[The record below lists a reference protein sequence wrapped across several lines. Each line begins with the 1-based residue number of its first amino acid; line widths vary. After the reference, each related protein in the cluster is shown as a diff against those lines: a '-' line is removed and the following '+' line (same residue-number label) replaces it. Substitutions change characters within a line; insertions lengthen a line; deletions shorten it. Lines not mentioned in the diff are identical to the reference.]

1 MTGPKEMD
9 ELDKRIVD
17 LLCRSSQGSY
27 RQLAKELGIH
37 PTTLIQRVKNLEER
51 EIIKGYRAK
60 IDYTN
65 LGFEYMGIIQISA
78 GDIAEVIKDLS
89 EIPQVAGI
97 FDVTGESD
105 AIAWIVC
112 TDRDDFSETVK
123 FINAIPGVT
132 KTNTSVVLGIPKDPF
147 EFIPAF
153 SEAEEKR

>member
-1 MTGPKEMD
+1 MTGLKEMD

-37 PTTLIQRVKNLEER
+37 PTTLIQRVKNLEEKG
-51 EIIKGYRAK
+51 IIKGYRAK
-60 IDYTN
+60 IDYTK
-65 LGFEYMGIIQISA
+65 LGFEYMGIVQVSA

-89 EIPQVAGI
+89 KIPQVAGI

-105 AIAWIVC
+105 AVAWIVC

-123 FINAIPGVT
+123 FINTIPGVT

-147 EFIPAF
+147 EFLPSF
-153 SEAEEKR
+153 TEKEEKR